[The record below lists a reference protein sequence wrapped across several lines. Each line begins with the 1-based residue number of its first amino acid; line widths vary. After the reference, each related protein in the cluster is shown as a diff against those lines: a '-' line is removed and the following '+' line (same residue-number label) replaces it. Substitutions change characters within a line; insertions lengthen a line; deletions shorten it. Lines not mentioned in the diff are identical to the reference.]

1 MGIGKNPYIDSE
13 QEKNIEID
21 SKKQLDAIWS
31 TVKVIILPIPSSL
44 FFKLLDVFIRRTA
57 TTISVRPSNVDIIQ

>member
-44 FFKLLDVFIRRTA
+44 FFKLYFL
-57 TTISVRPSNVDIIQ
+57 